1 MTAFADLVRA
11 GKVLYVGVSEWNA
24 DEIAAGA
31 ALARDLGVQL
41 ISNQPQYSMLW
52 RVLEEEGVANSAKGG
67 ISQIVWSPLAQGVV
81 TGKYLPGQQPPADSR
96 GGHAE
101 DGGSMRRFLP
111 GGGPTAGGGGG
122 AGAEGPRLS
131 IGQQGPARGAEEP
144 QLPGGVNSGTP
155 PHRGHGHRGW

>member
-24 DEIAAGA
+24 EEIAAGA

-52 RVLEEEGVANSAKGG
+52 RGIRERGGPPPRKGG
-67 ISQIVWSPLAQGVV
+67 LCPHVGCPPR
-81 TGKYLPGQQPPADSR
+81 PGRRPPEHMPGHQPPAHTP

-101 DGGSMRRFLP
+101 G
-111 GGGPTAGGGGG
+111 GGGPA
-122 AGAEGPRLS
+122 
-131 IGQQGPARGAEEP
+131 ARP
-144 QLPGGVNSGTP
+144 
-155 PHRGHGHRGW
+155 RGH